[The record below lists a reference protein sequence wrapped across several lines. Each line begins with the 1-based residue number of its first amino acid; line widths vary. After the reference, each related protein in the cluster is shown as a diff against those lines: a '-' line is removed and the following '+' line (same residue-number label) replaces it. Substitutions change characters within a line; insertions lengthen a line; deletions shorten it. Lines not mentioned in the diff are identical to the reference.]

1 MFNFSLSFTS
11 QANQKPKSCLS
22 LPHNSFPVLLIICH
36 VQLFVTLC
44 TVARQAPMSKGLSK
58 QEYWSGLPF
67 PSLGNLPNPGIKPV
81 SPAWQIHSLP
91 LSHLGSPWVHTHAY
105 IIKFPNFLQL
115 AHYFV
120 SRKKKSLKGGEYIAY
135 LFLKI

>member
-67 PSLGNLPNPGIKPV
+67 PSLGNLPNPEIELSLLCFLHWSV
-81 SPAWQIHSLP
+81 DYLP
-91 LSHLGSPWVHTHAY
+91 LNHLGSPV
-105 IIKFPNFLQL
+105 
-115 AHYFV
+115 
-120 SRKKKSLKGGEYIAY
+120 
-135 LFLKI
+135 